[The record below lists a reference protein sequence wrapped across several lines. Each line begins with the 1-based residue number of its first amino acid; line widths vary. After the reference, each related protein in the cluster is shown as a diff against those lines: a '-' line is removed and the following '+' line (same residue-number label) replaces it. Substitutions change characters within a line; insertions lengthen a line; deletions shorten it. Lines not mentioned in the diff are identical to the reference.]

1 MEFKRCYGCMGE
13 LDRAGEVCP
22 HCGYDNTEGPK
33 AQPAHVLRCGTVL
46 GGHYT
51 VGRALGQGGFGLTY
65 IGYDST
71 LARRVCIKEYYP
83 EGAALRNT
91 EQSSDVIWGSGEN
104 AQELRRGRE
113 GFVKEARKAVKLRG
127 LEAIVSVW
135 DVFFANETAY
145 IVMDYIDG
153 VTIKDWLQEQKRTLA
168 EKECFQLLEPVLQN
182 LHEVHTRG
190 IIHRDIS
197 PDNIMLRAD
206 LKPMLLDLG
215 AAKDLSGDQEKSAYV
230 VAKHGFTPLE
240 QYSRQGKIGPWTDV
254 YAMCATIYYCVSGKL
269 PPTPMDRMNG
279 AALDMSAF
287 SAAAAAVLEKG
298 LAIEYEKR
306 IASMEKLS
314 SLLRAALFP
323 SKRRSRTA
331 LALAGIAAAAAAAVL
346 LLTRDVDPPAPTR
359 SPVPA
364 GTVSSSDADPG
375 AEELYLLG
383 LAYEYGDMQNQ
394 DFNAAMDMYQR
405 AAELGSSAA
414 MARIG
419 ALYYRGSGTEQSYEK
434 ALSWFQKAE
443 EAGDTDVLYYIGS
456 MYEDGSGTAKDLKK
470 AKDYYEKAKATGS
483 AEAGERLAVLAQLP
497 DKQFL
502 TGEWGQTEA
511 IRNGTTKAFY
521 LDSPCTGCSRLTMSL
536 RIASYTGY
544 PFGEWYLYARNTDG
558 SWTHIAQFRIAP
570 DQADGKETAYD
581 FAFDAPQSFT
591 ALSICPAENGM
602 EFELDRVIVFY
613 L

>member
-1 MEFKRCYGCMGE
+1 MGE
-13 LDRAGEVCP
+13 LACAGEVCP
-22 HCGYDNTEGPK
+22 HCGYDNMEGLK
-33 AQPAHVLRCGTVL
+33 AQPAHVLRCGTIL

-51 VGRALGQGGFGLTY
+51 VGRALGQGGFGITY

-83 EGAALRNT
+83 DGAALRNA
-91 EQSSDVIWGSGEN
+91 EQSSSVIWGSGEN

-153 VTIKDWLQEQKRTLA
+153 VTIKDWLQEQKRTLG
-168 EKECFQLLEPVLQN
+168 EKECVQLLEPILQD
-182 LHEVHTRG
+182 LHEVHIRG

-197 PDNIMLRAD
+197 PDNIMLRTD
-206 LKPMLLDLG
+206 QKPMLLDLG
-215 AAKDLSGDQEKSAYV
+215 AAKDLSGDSEKSAYV

-254 YAMCATIYYCVSGKL
+254 YAMCATIYYCVTGKL
-269 PPTPMDRMNG
+269 PPTPMDRMSG
-279 AALDMSAF
+279 AALDMSHF
-287 SAAAAAVLEKG
+287 SAAVAAVLERG

-314 SLLRAALFP
+314 SLLRVALFP
-323 SKRRSRTA
+323 SKRRRRTV
-331 LALAGIAAAAAAAVL
+331 LFLAGVTAAAAATVL
-346 LLTRDVDPPAPTR
+346 LLTHNGVPPVPTR
-359 SPVPA
+359 SPLPTEA
-364 GTVSSSDADPG
+364 GSLSDADPG

-383 LAYEYGDMQNQ
+383 LAYEYGDMQKQ

-405 AAELGSSAA
+405 AAELGNSAA
-414 MARIG
+414 MTRIG
-419 ALYYRGSGTEQSYEK
+419 ALYYQGSGTEQSYEK
-434 ALSWFQKAE
+434 ALTWFQKAE
-443 EAGDTDVLYYIGS
+443 EAGETDVLYYIGS
-456 MYEDGSGTAKDLKK
+456 MYEDGIGTAKDLKK
-470 AKDYYEKAKATGS
+470 AKTYYEKAKMTGS
-483 AEAGERLAVLAQLP
+483 EEARKRLAVLAQLP

-511 IRNGTTKAFY
+511 IRNGTSKAFY
-521 LDSPCTGCSRLTMSL
+521 LDYPCTGCSGLTMSL
-536 RIASYTGY
+536 RIVSYTGY
-544 PFGEWYLYARNTDG
+544 PFGEWYLYARDTDDN
-558 SWTHIAQFRIAP
+558 WTHIAQFRITP
-570 DQADGKETAYD
+570 EQADGEETAYD
-581 FAFDAPQSFT
+581 FVFDSPQSFT

-602 EFELDRVIVFY
+602 EFELDRVILFY